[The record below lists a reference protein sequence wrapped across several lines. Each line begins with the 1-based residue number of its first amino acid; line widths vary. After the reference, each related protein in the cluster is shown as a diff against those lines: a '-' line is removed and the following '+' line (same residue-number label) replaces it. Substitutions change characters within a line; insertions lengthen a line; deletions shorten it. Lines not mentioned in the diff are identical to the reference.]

1 MLVYGLVA
9 SSAEELFWTLL
20 SIFAMIFMLPY
31 VLMSLAFI
39 KLRLHDPQPRAFRM
53 PLGNVGAC
61 LWAALVGLHVLA
73 GILLFVVTPGEP
85 MDWDYSGKILLGVGL
100 ATRDRSAANQG
111 AGVPKGA
118 GKDLA
123 GPRAVVHGP
132 CADARPATR
141 LTPMPGRV

>member
-39 KLRLHDPQPRAFRM
+39 KLRLHDPRPRPFRL

-61 LWAALVGLHVLA
+61 LWAAVVGLHVLA

-100 ATRDRSAANQG
+100 ALAIGEWLIRAAAGSRRNRPWLCRGADGSRMILYSRSA
-111 AGVPKGA
+111 
-118 GKDLA
+118 L
-123 GPRAVVHGP
+123 RSE
-132 CADARPATR
+132 PAT
-141 LTPMPGRV
+141 TV

>member
-1 MLVYGLVA
+1 MVHPRYHTPVGPALLASTVSIVVMLVYGLVA

-39 KLRLHDPQPRAFRM
+39 KLRLHDPRPRPFRL

-61 LWAALVGLHVLA
+61 LWAAVVGLHVLA

-100 ATRDRSAANQG
+100 A
-111 AGVPKGA
+111 
-118 GKDLA
+118 LA
-123 GPRAVVHGP
+123 IGEWLIRASSRQQ
-132 CADARPATR
+132 AQQALALQWR
-141 LTPMPGRV
+141 